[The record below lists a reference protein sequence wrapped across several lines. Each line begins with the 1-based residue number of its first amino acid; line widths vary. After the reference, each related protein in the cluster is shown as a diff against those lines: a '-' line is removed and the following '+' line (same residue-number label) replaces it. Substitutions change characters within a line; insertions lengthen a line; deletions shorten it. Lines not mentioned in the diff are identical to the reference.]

1 MKRLLTA
8 QEVGD
13 LIGRRTRWVL
23 DQAAAG
29 TIPSFKVGQAVRFD
43 EAEIEAWLEQQRR
56 GEKLAP
62 SSQLHAIGGRR

>member
-23 DQAAAG
+23 DQATAG
-29 TIPSFKVGQAVRFD
+29 AIPSFKVGQAVRFD